1 MRPFN
6 MCGVLGNAFRDVE
19 QELQIQFRT
28 LNARQTL
35 YRAGEWIDHAVV
47 LGEGW
52 AFCYRVLSDGRR
64 QILSFVL
71 PGDLV
76 AAHIAFRPVLAYS
89 VQTLTPA
96 RVCMINRARLSAHLQ
111 ADPAALEY
119 LVGLCIGE
127 TEEGYDMLAD
137 LGRRRAEERI
147 ARLILRIRN
156 QLAGRGLIKG
166 ETFLFP
172 LRQQHI
178 ADAVGLTPIHVNR
191 VLGLF
196 RRAGL
201 IDFSKQTMRILDLKG
216 LARTADMDGA
226 LRDAA

>member
-1 MRPFN
+1 
-6 MCGVLGNAFRDVE
+6 MCGVMGEAFLDLE
-19 QELQIQFRT
+19 QELHKEFRT
-28 LNARQTL
+28 LNARQRL
-35 YRAGEWIDHAVV
+35 YRAGEWTDHAVI
-47 LGEGW
+47 LCEGW
-52 AFCYRVLSDGRR
+52 AFCYSILSDGRR

-76 AAHIAFRPVLAYS
+76 AAHIAFRPALAYS

-96 RVCMINRARLSAHLQ
+96 RICLIDRARLSAHLQ
-111 ADPAALEY
+111 ANPAALEHV
-119 LVGLCIGE
+119 VGLCIAE
-127 TEEGYDMLAD
+127 TEVGYDMLAD

-156 QLAGRGLIKG
+156 QLATRGLIKD
-166 ETFLFP
+166 EAFLFP

-196 RRAGL
+196 RRTGL
-201 IDFSKQTMRILDLKG
+201 IDFSKQTMRIFDLKG
-216 LARTADMDGA
+216 LARTADMNGEQ
-226 LRDAA
+226 RDAA